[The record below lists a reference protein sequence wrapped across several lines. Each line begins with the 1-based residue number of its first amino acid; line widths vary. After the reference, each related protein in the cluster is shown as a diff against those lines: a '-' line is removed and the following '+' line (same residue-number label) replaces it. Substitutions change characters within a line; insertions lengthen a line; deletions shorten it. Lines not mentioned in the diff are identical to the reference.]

1 MLRHQPLSE
10 KSENSVNLH
19 ETESGDTELDH
30 VDSSLSSET
39 TQVNRSRG
47 RAFSKRPRPVGSAS
61 SRKRG
66 PLFHGNPIFDREVLM
81 RLSLRRLNTAN
92 RIVGSVVLGLV
103 LPAFHLL
110 FLWIARESMQPKDVR
125 TVALVLETFLVSVL
139 ASSLTSSVFS
149 SEREKQTWNALLLS
163 RLSPAQI
170 VVGKF
175 AGGVVPT
182 LLTLAALWPLNLML
196 GAQSQTSFAH
206 QATELVC
213 LIATVLLSGAIGLFW
228 SWANRRTQVALVFTA
243 CSVLFL
249 MLGSIIANGLYST
262 IVPKTYG
269 PMLAFFPNWFNP
281 LVVLISVAADPDA
294 KWNSVVVPSFLIF
307 STVATALLTA
317 IPILRLGEGPKELE
331 H

>member
-1 MLRHQPLSE
+1 TALGSE
-10 KSENSVNLH
+10 SAAETQGGNTASSQTVTEN
-19 ETESGDTELDH
+19 DRRR
-30 VDSSLSSET
+30 
-39 TQVNRSRG
+39 TQAAPRSRTP
-47 RAFSKRPRPVGSAS
+47 FSATPV
-61 SRKRG
+61 RNRG
-66 PLFHGNPIFDREVLM
+66 PLFRGNPIFDREVLM
-81 RLSLRRLNTAN
+81 RLSIRRLNKAN

-175 AGGVVPT
+175 AGGVIPT

-196 GAQSQTSFAH
+196 AAQGRLPLTNQIA
-206 QATELVC
+206 ELAC

-228 SWANRRTQVALVFTA
+228 SWANRRTQAAQVFTA
-243 CSVLFL
+243 GSVLFL
-249 MLGSIIANGLYST
+249 MLGSIIANSLYSAMADNA
-262 IVPKTYG
+262 YG
-269 PMLAFFPNWFNP
+269 PMMSFVPHWFNP
-281 LVVLISVAADPDA
+281 LTVLISVAADPVGGS
-294 KWNSVVVPSFLIF
+294 WNSVAVPVFLVF